1 MRIHDLGI
9 IALRP
14 STRRRVRFWAWT
26 LTFLAVLV
34 VVLSN
39 RWVINS
45 TDAYL
50 YAYHDWSLLPQNE
63 IGVVLGASAYTDEGK
78 PSSEFHGRIRAAAE
92 LYKLGKVKVLI
103 VSGAN
108 PDETYNEPR
117 RMWREL
123 VKAGVPPAVIKMDF
137 AGFRTLDSIVRA
149 QAVWG
154 QSRFTVITQRY
165 HAYRAVFIGRKLGL
179 SVVAYLAPLGK
190 TGDEPGSRNPPRE
203 ILARTKSVLD
213 LVFLGTQ
220 PKFLGQ
226 PESVEILP
234 DAEDV
239 TPDPLEAPP
248 TPL

>member
-1 MRIHDLGI
+1 M
-9 IALRP
+9 RP
-14 STRRRVRFWAWT
+14 STRRRLRFWIWT
-26 LTFLAVLV
+26 LLFLAVLAV
-34 VVLSN
+34 ALSN

-45 TDAYL
+45 SDAYL
-50 YAYHDWSLLPQNE
+50 YGYHDWALLPQND
-63 IGVVLGASAYTDEGK
+63 IGVVLGASAYTEEGN
-78 PSSEFHGRIRAAAE
+78 PSPEFHGRIRAAAD

-108 PDETYNEPR
+108 PDATYNEPR

-123 VKAGVPPAVIKMDF
+123 VKLDVPQEAIKMDF

-149 QAVWG
+149 NAVWG

-179 SVVAYLAPLGK
+179 SVIAYIAPLGK
-190 TGDEPGSRNPPRE
+190 TGEDMGSRNPPRE
-203 ILARTKSVLD
+203 ILARAKAVLD
-213 LVFLGTQ
+213 LLFLGTQ

-234 DAEDV
+234 PSSAD
-239 TPDPLEAPP
+239 TDPLLVPAPSP
-248 TPL
+248 